1 MPPDASPPTTTKP
14 PRRRKAKRAVANPA
28 APKKPRV
35 TLLSRI
41 EAMGPT
47 HLAAYRTL
55 AQGSVAFTTAL
66 AAALKADE
74 DLVLAKSTLLKA
86 TRAVA
91 DAERRVGAAQSA
103 RDAGRD
109 VLSRLDRLAR
119 DIATAR
125 GDVPATDDAHEPT
138 VAPASAA
145 D

>member
-1 MPPDASPPTTTKP
+1 MPDPTVTEKP
-14 PRRRKAKRAVANPA
+14 KPRRRRAKRPA
-28 APKKPRV
+28 ADPTTPKKPRV

-55 AQGSVAFTTAL
+55 ANGNPAFVREV

-74 DLVLAKSTLLKA
+74 ADCAAVDACLRAGRALEAAQNRAAETALACA
-86 TRAVA
+86 AGRAVLKRI
-91 DAERRVGAAQSA
+91 DT
-103 RDAGRD
+103 
-109 VLSRLDRLAR
+109 LAR
-119 DIATAR
+119 QIATAR
-125 GDVPATDDAHEPT
+125 GDVPATDDATAPT